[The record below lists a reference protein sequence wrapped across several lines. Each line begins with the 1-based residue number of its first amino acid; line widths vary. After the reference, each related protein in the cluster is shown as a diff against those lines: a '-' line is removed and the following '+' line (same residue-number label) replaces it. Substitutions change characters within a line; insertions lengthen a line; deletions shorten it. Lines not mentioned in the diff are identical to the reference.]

1 MGQAYGHDVAN
12 TTLQD
17 EAMSDPRQLER
28 LLKKVQHV
36 KQRDEYWVGTSR
48 LARMWITPRQAPP
61 YRPYVTLL
69 VSQEGKV
76 LRSNVLDHPPTA
88 DALFADLLRAMRRP
102 MWGAGGAR
110 RPTRIYVDNE
120 NYVAALTPRLAPL
133 HVQCAYH
140 HRLSMA
146 AEEAWYAMETRM
158 GKYKPI
164 PGLVSIPSVTPPL
177 LCHLYQLA
185 AQFYQAAPWQW
196 LHDHHPLAIR
206 YPPEDTPRYAI
217 VMGSGGEVFGLAV
230 YDTLDDLQLMYE
242 SDRSPRQ
249 IAKMATWSV
258 LFFEEATAMSFDD
271 LDAMAQYNWPVA
283 THNAYPVFGRTT
295 SDQAIVPP
303 AKSDLLW
310 MEGALAGILTYLDEH
325 LELHQGV
332 VQPAEV
338 TLSVTLMG
346 GEAQVHLTILGF
358 DTVFPEKHAKA

>member
-1 MGQAYGHDVAN
+1 
-12 TTLQD
+12 
-17 EAMSDPRQLER
+17 
-28 LLKKVQHV
+28 
-36 KQRDEYWVGTSR
+36 
-48 LARMWITPRQAPP
+48 
-61 YRPYVTLL
+61 
-69 VSQEGKV
+69 
-76 LRSNVLDHPPTA
+76 
-88 DALFADLLRAMRRP
+88 
-102 MWGAGGAR
+102 
-110 RPTRIYVDNE
+110 
-120 NYVAALTPRLAPL
+120 
-133 HVQCAYH
+133 
-140 HRLSMA
+140 
-146 AEEAWYAMETRM
+146 
-158 GKYKPI
+158 
-164 PGLVSIPSVTPPL
+164 
-177 LCHLYQLA
+177 
-185 AQFYQAAPWQW
+185 
-196 LHDHHPLAIR
+196 
-206 YPPEDTPRYAI
+206 
-217 VMGSGGEVFGLAV
+217 MGSGGEVFGLAV
-230 YDTLDDLQLMYE
+230 YDTLEDLQLMYQ

-283 THNAYPVFGRTT
+283 TPNAYPVFGRTT